1 MDDWE
6 DEAQY
11 TREGVCPLLLRGV
24 TYEQEELQ

>member
-24 TYEQEELQ
+24 THEQQQPQ